1 MAKTHKT
8 EEVPKAED
16 SHTRALVQP
25 FAAFK
30 RPKKTLG
37 TTDNDVTIASVRFM
51 LPNHQAVDVPAGS
64 YIVIGR
70 QQGNDR
76 QIDFDLS
83 VLYGPESGVSRTH
96 AVMQISDTDVFIRDL
111 DSTNGTYLNGAELY
125 ALRDYPVQDGD
136 TLKLGSVTM
145 RVIFV
150 TE

>member
-16 SHTRALVQP
+16 SHTKALVQP

-30 RPKKTLG
+30 RPKKTSG
-37 TTDNDVTIASVRFM
+37 TDNEVTISSVRFI
-51 LPNHQAVDVPAGS
+51 LPNHQAVDVPAGA
-64 YIVIGR
+64 YIVMGR

-96 AVMQISDTDVFIRDL
+96 AVMQITETDVFVRDL

-136 TLKLGSVTM
+136 TLKLGSVIM
-145 RVIFV
+145 RIIFV
-150 TE
+150 SA

>member
-16 SHTRALVQP
+16 SRTRALVQP

-30 RPKKTLG
+30 RPKKTSG
-37 TTDNDVTIASVRFM
+37 ADSDITISSVRFI
-51 LPNHQAVDVPAGS
+51 LPNNQAVDVPAGS
-64 YIVIGR
+64 YILMGR

-76 QIDFDLS
+76 HIDFDLS

-96 AVMQISDTDVFIRDL
+96 AVMQITETDVFIRDL

-125 ALRDYPVQDGD
+125 AMRDYPVNDGD
-136 TLKLGSVTM
+136 QLKLGSVTM
-145 RVIFV
+145 RIIFV
-150 TE
+150 SE

>member
-8 EEVPKAED
+8 EEMPKAED
-16 SHTRALVQP
+16 SHTKALVQP

-30 RPKKTLG
+30 RPKKVSG
-37 TTDNDVTIASVRFM
+37 TSDNELSIASVRFI

-64 YIVIGR
+64 FIVMGR

-76 QIDFDLS
+76 HVDFDLS
-83 VLYGPESGVSRTH
+83 VLYGPESGVSRSH
-96 AVMQISDTDVFIRDL
+96 AVMQITETDVFVRDL

-136 TLKLGSVTM
+136 TLKLGSVIM

-150 TE
+150 SA